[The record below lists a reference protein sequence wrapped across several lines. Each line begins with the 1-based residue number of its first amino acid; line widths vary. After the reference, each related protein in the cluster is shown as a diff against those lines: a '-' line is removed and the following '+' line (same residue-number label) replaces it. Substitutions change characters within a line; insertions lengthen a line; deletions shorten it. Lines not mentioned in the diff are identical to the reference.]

1 MEKIKHFT
9 DLDVWQMSHRLF
21 IESLEDVKKFPN
33 SIGARIVADQLL
45 RSIGSISA
53 NIAEGFNSK
62 TTRKYLSYLDI
73 SLNSSAEAENW
84 YYKVRDANWL
94 DKNIINQRV
103 ETCTIICRMLN
114 AMINSL
120 EKKLK

>member
-9 DLDVWQMSHRLF
+9 NLEVWQMSHRLF
-21 IESLEDVKKFPN
+21 IEALEDIKRIPN
-33 SIGARIVADQLL
+33 TIGAKIVADQLL

-62 TTRKYLSYLDI
+62 TTKKYLSYLDI
-73 SLNSSAEAENW
+73 SLNSSAEAENRF
-84 YYKVRDANWL
+84 YKIRGVNWL

-103 ETCTIICRMLN
+103 ETCNNLSD
-114 AMINSL
+114 A
-120 EKKLK
+120 

>member
-9 DLDVWQMSHRLF
+9 DLDVWQMSHHLF
-21 IESLEDVKKFPN
+21 IEALEDIKKIPN
-33 SIGARIVADQLL
+33 TIGTKIVADQLL

-62 TTRKYLSYLDI
+62 TTKKYLSYLDI

-84 YYKVRDANWL
+84 YYKVRDGNWL
-94 DKNIINQRV
+94 DKNIVNQRV

>member
-9 DLDVWQMSHRLF
+9 DLEVWQMSHRLF
-21 IESLEDVKKFPN
+21 IEALEDVKKFPN
-33 SIGARIVADQLL
+33 TIGARIVADQLL

-84 YYKVRDANWL
+84 YYKVRDTNWL
-94 DKNIINQRV
+94 DKNIVNRRV

-120 EKKLK
+120 EKKFK

>member
-9 DLDVWQMSHRLF
+9 DLEVWQMSHRLF
-21 IESLEDVKKFPN
+21 IKALEDVKEFPN
-33 SIGARIVADQLL
+33 AIGARIVADQLL

>member
-1 MEKIKHFT
+1 MKIKHFT
-9 DLDVWQMSHRLF
+9 DLDVWQMSHCLF
-21 IESLEDVKKFPN
+21 IETLEDVKKFPN
-33 SIGARIVADQLL
+33 TIGARIVVDQLL

-62 TTRKYLSYLDI
+62 TTKKYLSYLDI

-84 YYKVRDANWL
+84 YYKVGDANWL
-94 DKNIINQRV
+94 DKNTINKRV